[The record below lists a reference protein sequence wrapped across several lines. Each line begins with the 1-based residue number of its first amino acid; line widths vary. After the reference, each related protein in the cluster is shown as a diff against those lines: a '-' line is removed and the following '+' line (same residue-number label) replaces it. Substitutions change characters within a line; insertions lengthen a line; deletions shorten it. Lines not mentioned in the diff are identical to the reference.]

1 MLGERHASVAL
12 VLPAVGFVA
21 TACGLGVVNV
31 MVPPPLVS
39 SAPPRTPLAP
49 LHPLRTPFAPPRTPT
64 PLQVALLARAVAP
77 EAIGTLTGLTRCLFT
92 LGYCTLPAPLVP
104 LLQAAGPMLGLA
116 DGRYRCMLAPS
127 RTASH
132 GASRLL
138 PT

>member
-39 SAPPRTPLAP
+39 S
-49 LHPLRTPFAPPRTPT
+49 APPRTPT

-138 PT
+138 PP